1 MDNFSIPETAL
12 LACLNDCQSLKKKD
26 IIDYFRDP
34 AFVHNIFTDIFENY
48 SNAHR
53 DYPEV
58 ILPVIEKAEV
68 AREKQ
73 LLDHYI
79 DVIKRYRQKSIHILQ
94 VTDREYPL
102 KLGRIPDPPFMIY
115 IKGRMESLSRPAVAI
130 VGTRDISPDGAE
142 KVQEIVGFFVQL
154 GYTIVSGLALGT
166 DACAHKAALDLGG
179 ETIAVLPGDIE
190 NIVPKENQ
198 ELAERISKS
207 GALISEITLLTKMHR
222 GRYIE
227 RNRITSALS
236 KAVIVIET
244 GESGGSI
251 RQAETAFK
259 QGTSVYVVR
268 PDNTNE
274 RAVAGFDKLVSE
286 GATPINNLYDLSA
299 HFGKA
304 QNTTSR
310 MTTLADFS

>member
-1 MDNFSIPETAL
+1 MDNFFRQETAL
-12 LACLNDCQSLKKKD
+12 LACLNDNQSLKKREN
-26 IIDYFRDP
+26 IDYFRDP
-34 AFVHNIFTDIFENY
+34 ASIRNIFTDIFENY
-48 SNAHR
+48 SSAHR

-94 VTDREYPL
+94 VTDRDYPL
-102 KLGRIPDPPFMIY
+102 KLARIPDPPFMIY
-115 IKGRMESLSRPAVAI
+115 IKGRLESLSRPAVAI

-190 NIVPKENQ
+190 NVVPKENQ

-259 QGTSVYVVR
+259 QGTPVYVVR

>member
-1 MDNFSIPETAL
+1 MSNFFMQETAL
-12 LACLNDCQSLKKKD
+12 LACLNDSQSLKKKEN
-26 IIDYFRDP
+26 IAYFRDS
-34 AFVHNIFTDIFENY
+34 AFTQKLFADIFVNH
-48 SNAHR
+48 SNTR
-53 DYPEV
+53 MDYPEA

-79 DVIKRYRQKSIHILQ
+79 DVIKRYRQKNIHILQ
-94 VTDREYPL
+94 VTDSEYPL
-102 KLGRIPDPPFMIY
+102 KLAKIPDPPFLVY
-115 IKGRMESLSRPAVAI
+115 VKGRIESLSRPAVAI
-130 VGTRDISPDGAE
+130 VGTRKISPDGAE
-142 KVQEIVGFFVQL
+142 NVQEIVRFFVQL

-166 DACAHKAALDLGG
+166 DTCAHKAALDLGG

-198 ELAERISKS
+198 ELAENISRS
-207 GALISEITLLTKMHR
+207 GSLVSEITPFMKMHK

-236 KAVIVIET
+236 RAVIVIET

-259 QGTSVYVVR
+259 QGTPVYVIR

-274 RAVAGFDKLVSE
+274 RAVAGFDKLVLE
-286 GATPINNLYDLSA
+286 GATPINNLHDLVVY
-299 HFGKA
+299 FGKA

>member
-1 MDNFSIPETAL
+1 MDNFFRQETAL
-12 LACLNDCQSLKKKD
+12 LACLNDNQSLKKREN
-26 IIDYFRDP
+26 IDYFRDP
-34 AFVHNIFTDIFENY
+34 ASIRNIFTDIFENY
-48 SNAHR
+48 SSAHR

-94 VTDREYPL
+94 VTDRDYPL
-102 KLGRIPDPPFMIY
+102 KLARIPDPPFMIY

-190 NIVPKENQ
+190 NVVPKENQ

-259 QGTSVYVVR
+259 QGTPVYVVR